1 MNLHLLYP
9 PDEESFK
16 TCGLPGS
23 FTQAMASKPVCFVE
37 IQLMLYD
44 YLKVK
49 KVQHKYYEVTRS
61 GDKYFNV
68 IESPIFNKPVSR
80 HDKEVSRL
88 TEENKE
94 LKDEITKLK
103 ERLAALE
110 GNVQD

>member
-16 TCGLPGS
+16 TCGLPGN
-23 FTQAMASKPVCFVE
+23 FTQTMASKPLCFVE

-61 GDKYFNV
+61 GDRYVNV
-68 IESPIFNKPVSR
+68 IESPIFNKPESR
-80 HDKEVSRL
+80 LEIEVSRL
-88 TEENKE
+88 KNENKDLKAE
-94 LKDEITKLK
+94 LAKLNDELEKLK
-103 ERLAALE
+103 AQR
-110 GNVQD
+110 